1 MTVSTIELIQ
11 IPVRNLEAS
20 LAFYRQAL
28 GFDLVHA
35 EHGIFHLRREGVNG
49 ILVLTEQISDLT
61 PGSVQGLVVST
72 SNLTV
77 CYARLTAMG
86 VAIDKAVEVLGG
98 RFATFTDPDGNGWV
112 LLEAE
117 STVMQA

>member
-1 MTVSTIELIQ
+1 MAVSTIELIQ
-11 IPVRNLEAS
+11 IPVRNIETS

-28 GFDLVHA
+28 GFEIVHA
-35 EHGIFHLRREGVNG
+35 EHGAFHLRREGVNG
-49 ILVLTEQISDLT
+49 IVALSEQISGLE
-61 PGSVQGLVVST
+61 PGSVQGVVVST
-72 SNLTV
+72 SNLAM

-86 VAIDKAVEVLGG
+86 VAIDNVVEVLGG
-98 RFATFTDPDGNGWV
+98 KFATFTDPDGNGWV

>member
-1 MTVSTIELIQ
+1 MTVSTLELIQ
-11 IPVRNLEAS
+11 IPVRNLETS

-28 GFDLVHA
+28 GFELIHIEQEA
-35 EHGIFHLRREGVNG
+35 FHLRREGVNG
-49 ILVLTEQISDLT
+49 ILSLTEKISDPK

-72 SNLTV
+72 SNLAV

-86 VAIDKAVEVLGG
+86 VVIDKVVEVLGG
-98 RFATFTDPDGNGWV
+98 KFATFTDPDGNGWV

-117 STVMQA
+117 SAVMLA